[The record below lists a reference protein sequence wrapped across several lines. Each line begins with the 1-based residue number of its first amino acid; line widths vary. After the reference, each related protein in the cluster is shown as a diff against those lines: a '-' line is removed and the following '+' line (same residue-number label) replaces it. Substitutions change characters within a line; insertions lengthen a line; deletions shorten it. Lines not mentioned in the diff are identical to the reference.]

1 MRLPPGRGGGKLEQE
16 LAAVAARSVG
26 RHGAAALFP
35 GLDPHLSPAGAAGQ
49 VARVARARN
58 LDAAKVQALVAAPT
72 KHGLLA
78 PDRVNVLR
86 LNPAL
91 DAMSGR

>member
-1 MRLPPGRGGGKLEQE
+1 M
-16 LAAVAARSVG
+16 
-26 RHGAAALFP
+26 
-35 GLDPHLSPAGAAGQ
+35 
-49 VARVARARN
+49 ARVARARN